1 MSILSRRKQA
11 FTGKPASAMYYCK
24 EKNRWII
31 QGEEESEDEA
41 PPPPPPK
48 AKPQNPKPDENIESK
63 PEPKN
68 AEVTGLNSLTQ
79 PVFGGALANRNRA
92 KKPVTI

>member
-1 MSILSRRKQA
+1 
-11 FTGKPASAMYYCK
+11 MYYCK

-48 AKPQNPKPDENIESK
+48 AKLINSQPDEKLESK
-63 PEPKN
+63 PAPLKSE
-68 AEVTGLNSLTQ
+68 ATGLNSLTQ

-92 KKPVTI
+92 KKPVVVQPKNQSTFPV